1 MSAWLRG
8 SVPYMSSIRKIA
20 ERMGVREQWLL
31 HGEGPMQNAMEEPG
45 IYGTR
50 SPQAHSRART
60 IAELSALLPDAGPS
74 AREELLKRI
83 QELIAEEQRK

>member
-1 MSAWLRG
+1 
-8 SVPYMSSIRKIA
+8 
-20 ERMGVREQWLL
+20 
-31 HGEGPMQNAMEEPG
+31 MEEPG